1 MTATVNE
8 IIADLLRS
16 ETYAVMSER
25 VDGIA
30 VMLLVVLLVEQQL
43 LRVYA
48 SAAPSPRY
56 RSLDAAIIPLLM
68 AFTLVVIVRSFD
80 LR

>member
-8 IIADLLRS
+8 IITDFLSS
-16 ETYAVMSER
+16 ETYEVMSER

-43 LRVYA
+43 LRVYV
-48 SAAPSPRY
+48 SAAPAPRY
-56 RSLDAAIIPLLM
+56 RSLDVAIVPLLM

>member
-8 IIADLLRS
+8 IITDFLSS
-16 ETYAVMSER
+16 ETYEVMSER

-30 VMLLVVLLVEQQL
+30 VMLL
-43 LRVYA
+43 RVYV
-48 SAAPSPRY
+48 SAAPAPRY
-56 RSLDAAIIPLLM
+56 RSLDVAIVPLLM

>member
-1 MTATVNE
+1 MTATANE
-8 IIADLLRS
+8 IITDLLSS
-16 ETYAVMSER
+16 ETYEVMSER

-30 VMLLVVLLVEQQL
+30 VMLLIVLLVEQQL

-48 SAAPSPRY
+48 SAALTPRY
-56 RSLDAAIIPLLM
+56 RSLDVAVIPLLA
-68 AFTLVVIVRSFD
+68 AFVLVVIVRSFD